1 MVITN
6 FLKNVPTE
14 LVEQEMPEILIRRY
28 GLREDSGGPG
38 RHRGG
43 TGIEL
48 ELETRSPYTTVTA
61 RNMERYLFPPP
72 GRLGGW
78 PGTTGYTTV
87 NPGGPE
93 ERDIGKI
100 DVLHLEP
107 GERLRIGTQGGG
119 GLGDPLDRDPEAV
132 REDVCNGIV
141 SAATASNAHGVVLDG
156 GGRIDRAAT
165 AAQRAALRAGRG
177 WTEPPAFSF
186 GEAREAHERR
196 WTAALQDALQ
206 AAIAHLPGLRRQ
218 VMHRHLERAIEE
230 RLEAGETVAPNEV
243 PGILAT
249 LESERAGGGGHRAG
263 K

>member
-14 LVEQEMPEILIRRY
+14 LVEQDMPEILIRRY

-43 TGIEL
+43 TGVEL

-87 NPGGPE
+87 NPGSAE

-119 GLGDPLDRDPEAV
+119 GLGDPLDRDPETV
-132 REDVCNGIV
+132 REDVRNGIV
-141 SAATASNAHGVVLDG
+141 SAETASNAYGVVLDG
-156 GGRIDRAAT
+156 NYGWMTTPPRRGGRRFGPSA
-165 AAQRAALRAGRG
+165 AGRSH
-177 WTEPPAFSF
+177 PPFPS
-186 GEAREAHERR
+186 GRR
-196 WTAALQDALQ
+196 AKPTSGAGPPPCRTRCRRRSPTFRVCAA
-206 AAIAHLPGLRRQ
+206 
-218 VMHRHLERAIEE
+218 
-230 RLEAGETVAPNEV
+230 
-243 PGILAT
+243 
-249 LESERAGGGGHRAG
+249 